1 MDTILLRCG
10 NCGAV
15 NKLLKDKLSA
25 GPKCGKCKAPLDYPG
40 SPVDVTSGSFQKEV
54 LSCPGAVLVEFWSP
68 SCGYCLRLDPVLEQL
83 AREKAGILKIVKINT
98 HAEQYLPSQYGIRG
112 VPALLLFRNGN
123 KINQVTG
130 AMSKQQLEEWVRSSL
145 GI

>member
-40 SPVDVTSGSFQKEV
+40 RPVDVTSGSFQKEV
-54 LSCPGAVLVEFWSP
+54 LSCPGVVLVEFWSP

-123 KINQVTG
+123 KINQITG
-130 AMSKQQLEEWVRSSL
+130 AMSKQQLEEWVRSS
-145 GI
+145 I